1 MTQVLLILVGIVV
14 LVIVVMLNTVVV
26 MWLERKTLGHM
37 QDRLGPMRTGW
48 HGLMQP
54 FADALKLL
62 GKEDLVPDG
71 ADRKLFLIA
80 PLIAFIPSILVYAAT
95 PWVQQISGMSFDTGI
110 FLVFGIAALFPV
122 GILVGGWASH
132 NKYAMMGGFRAGAQ
146 QISYEVPMVLA
157 AMGVVML
164 AGSMKL
170 STIVE
175 SQAGAWNIVTQ
186 PFAFLLFFICVL
198 AELNRV
204 PFDMPEA
211 ESELV
216 SGFNVEYSSMRFALF
231 FVAEYANMFTLS
243 LLTALLFL
251 GGWNGP
257 VLPGLG
263 VAHAQDLRRR
273 LLGDLG
279 ALHASPRARRPAD
292 GDRVEAPVAG
302 GARQR
307 APHRVRHRDQH
318 ARAGR
323 TRAGRA
329 RRLRLVHRTPGRA
342 GGRRRARCR
351 EGRPGGVGMIGIA
364 KGMVTTF
371 KHLFKPTFTIQYPN
385 VKRPLPERSRMSFA
399 LGIDESG
406 APQCKACLLCEK
418 SCPDDAIKI
427 DSEKVE
433 GRSRPSPDQVR
444 HRPGPLHV
452 LRAVCRAV
460 QHSGPAPHR
469 RFRELGGDARGDGAR
484 ALRGDAGVTGRRP
497 PLEEPLAAEKE
508 GDE

>member
-1 MTQVLLILVGIVV
+1 MTEVLLILVGIVV

-146 QISYEVPMVLA
+146 QISYEVPMILA

-175 SQAGAWNIVTQ
+175 SQSGAWNIVTQ
-186 PFAFLLFFICVL
+186 PFAFVLFFICVL

-243 LLTALLFL
+243 LFTVLLFL

-257 VLPGLG
+257 VLPDWVWLTLKTYG
-263 VAHAQDLRRR
+263 VVFLVIWVRCT
-273 LLGDLG
+273 L
-279 ALHASPRARRPAD
+279 P
-292 GDRVEAPVAG
+292 
-302 GARQR
+302 
-307 APHRVRHRDQH
+307 RVRVDQLMAIGWKLLLPAALVNVLLTAFGIVTNVLVLVALELAALAVFLWFIARLG
-318 ARAGR
+318 ARAGDDV
-323 TRAGRA
+323 RAAAKAA
-329 RRLRLVHRTPGRA
+329 REVST
-342 GGRRRARCR
+342 
-351 EGRPGGVGMIGIA
+351 
-364 KGMVTTF
+364 
-371 KHLFKPTFTIQYPN
+371 
-385 VKRPLPERSRMSFA
+385 
-399 LGIDESG
+399 
-406 APQCKACLLCEK
+406 
-418 SCPDDAIKI
+418 
-427 DSEKVE
+427 
-433 GRSRPSPDQVR
+433 
-444 HRPGPLHV
+444 
-452 LRAVCRAV
+452 
-460 QHSGPAPHR
+460 
-469 RFRELGGDARGDGAR
+469 
-484 ALRGDAGVTGRRP
+484 
-497 PLEEPLAAEKE
+497 
-508 GDE
+508 